1 MVPVSPRKNLA
12 VADLMVR
19 IVTLGCTG
27 SGKTTLARQ
36 LGGRTGA
43 RVICLDDMWQPHGEE
58 KNVPAFRSLII
69 KAHAGDQWI
78 RDGSFAL
85 ATFDIRLTRA
95 TLVIWLESSKRSC
108 AWRAITRV
116 FKRGRAHRI
125 GKLPEVRAFLWKFD
139 RVHRPRIEA
148 VRASHGPEVPV
159 LTLTGSPDIANFLP
173 SYGAGAHDPIQD

>member
-12 VADLMVR
+12 IADLMVR
-19 IVTLGCTG
+19 IVILGCAG
-27 SGKTTLARQ
+27 GGKTTLARQ

-43 RVICLDDMWQPHGEE
+43 F
-58 KNVPAFRSLII
+58 FRSLII